1 MSNSITVELSGTDRG
16 ILYDLIAA
24 LENQT
29 KALNAQPNPCTAL
42 PSELPEFLQAKQLN
56 VPQEEPQ
63 PEEPAE
69 PEKPKATIEDIQTL
83 VRKLAATSDSKRDA
97 VKTIVSSYAKR
108 VSEIPT
114 DKYDEVWQ
122 RLSELEGV

>member
-1 MSNSITVELSGTDRG
+1 MSNTITVELSGTDRG
-16 ILYDLIAA
+16 ILYDLINAV
-24 LENQT
+24 ENLT
-29 KALNAQPNPCTAL
+29 KTLNAQPNPCTAL
-42 PSELPEFLQAKQLN
+42 PSDLPEFLTKQLN
-56 VPQEEPQ
+56 VPQEPQ

-97 VKTIVSSYAKR
+97 VKHVVGSYAKR
-108 VSEIPT
+108 VSEIPA

-122 RLSELEGV
+122 LLTELEGV